1 MKNLKKEYN
10 IVFSGLKLGEHE
22 FTYKLTHEFFEEY
35 GFEEFLDSALT
46 VHVNMKKSNT
56 MLEFSFDL
64 KGEIEVECDL
74 TLQPFWMTVSNQFEL
89 VVKFGEEFNDDDDE
103 ILILPHGAYEV
114 NIAQYVF
121 ELAALSAPTKRIH
134 PDAIQEE
141 DDDLDEPED
150 DELDTSNHEDEDSE
164 IDPRWNKLK
173 DLLN

>member
-1 MKNLKKEYN
+1 
-10 IVFSGLKLGEHE
+10 
-22 FTYKLTHEFFEEY
+22 
-35 GFEEFLDSALT
+35 
-46 VHVNMKKSNT
+46 
-56 MLEFSFDL
+56 
-64 KGEIEVECDL
+64 
-74 TLQPFWMTVSNQFEL
+74 MTVSNQFEL

-141 DDDLDEPED
+141 NDDLDEPED
-150 DELDTSNHEDEDSE
+150 DELDTSNHEDDDSE

>member
-22 FTYKLTHEFFEEY
+22 FTYELTREFFEEY

-46 VHVNMKKSNT
+46 VNVNMKKSNT
-56 MLEFSFDL
+56 MLEFLFDL
-64 KGEIEVECDL
+64 KGEINVECDL
-74 TLQPFWMTVSNQFEL
+74 TLKPFWMTVTNQFEL

-134 PDAIQEE
+134 PDAIQDDE
-141 DDDLDEPED
+141 DDLDEPED
-150 DELDTSNHEDEDSE
+150 EDFEPSNDEEDDSE